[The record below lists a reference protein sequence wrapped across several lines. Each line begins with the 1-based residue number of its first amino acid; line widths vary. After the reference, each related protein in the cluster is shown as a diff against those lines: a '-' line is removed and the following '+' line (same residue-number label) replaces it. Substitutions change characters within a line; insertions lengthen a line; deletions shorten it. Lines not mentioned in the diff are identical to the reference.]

1 MAVQKKQVKRDS
13 AAKEIAATKETSG
26 AENKKEVAPKEAAK
40 PLAKSQVKVQ
50 RATFSERTGGI
61 KKYLRGVQN
70 ELKKVHWPTRKEV
83 ITYTAVVFAAVT
95 AVAAVIWVL
104 DSILSLGVGA
114 IMS

>member
-1 MAVQKKQVKRDS
+1 M
-13 AAKEIAATKETSG
+13 
-26 AENKKEVAPKEAAK
+26 
-40 PLAKSQVKVQ
+40 
-50 RATFSERTGGI
+50 
-61 KKYLRGVQN
+61 
-70 ELKKVHWPTRKEV
+70 KKVHWPTRKEV

>member
-50 RATFSERTGGI
+50 RATFSER
-61 KKYLRGVQN
+61 LGV
-70 ELKKVHWPTRKEV
+70 LKSTF
-83 ITYTAVVFAAVT
+83 VVFR
-95 AVAAVIWVL
+95 
-104 DSILSLGVGA
+104 
-114 IMS
+114 MS